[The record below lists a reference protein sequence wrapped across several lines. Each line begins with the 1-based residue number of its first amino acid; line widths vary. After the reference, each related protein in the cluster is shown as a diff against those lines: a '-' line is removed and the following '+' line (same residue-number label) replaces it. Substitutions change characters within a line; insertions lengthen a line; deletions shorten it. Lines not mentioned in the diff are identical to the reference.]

1 MDRPVT
7 LSILIPCYNEAATI
21 GRTLDALWM
30 LGEQLAPAV
39 VLQVIAVD
47 DASSDATFEQLTR
60 LARASDGA
68 LVVARHEVNRGKGA
82 ALQTA
87 RDFATGDIVVIQDA
101 DLEYDPADIP
111 QLIAPIL
118 EGKADAV
125 LGSRFLGSSAHR
137 VLYFW
142 HRVANGMLTLI
153 SNMLTDL
160 NVTDMESGYKAFTVQ
175 AFRLM
180 RLTRQRFGIEPEIVA
195 RLSQMGARIYEV
207 PISYHGRTYD
217 EGKKITWRDGVAA
230 LFHMLGARLSAHHQP
245 RLPARVRTQPVLTT
259 EYDRRSSSR
268 IGREEAG
275 RRRSVSQWVSES
287 EEARKARE

>member
-1 MDRPVT
+1 MDRPLT

-21 GRTLDALWM
+21 GRTLDALQA
-30 LGEQLAPAV
+30 LGEQLAPSI
-39 VLQVIAVD
+39 VLQVVAVD
-47 DASSDATFEQLTR
+47 DASSDTTVEQLTR
-60 LARASDGA
+60 RAEAGDGE
-68 LVVARHEVNRGKGA
+68 LIVARHEVNRGKGA

-87 RDFATGDIVVIQDA
+87 REHATGDIVVIQDA
-101 DLEYDPADIP
+101 DLEYDPVDIP

-160 NVTDMESGYKAFTVQ
+160 NVTDMESGYKAFTMQ
-175 AFRLM
+175 AFRIM

-207 PISYHGRTYD
+207 PISYHGRTYE

-230 LFHMLGARLSAHHQP
+230 LFHMLGAHFSSRSQP
-245 RLPARVRTQPVLTT
+245 KLPPRVRSQPVLAM
-259 EYDRRSSSR
+259 EYDRR
-268 IGREEAG
+268 
-275 RRRSVSQWVSES
+275 RSPRTVRTKATVS
-287 EEARKARE
+287 K